1 MNYDS
6 PKEIKAVLEGLG
18 IRLKKRWGQNFL
30 VNRGARRK
38 IISLIDP
45 QKDDLVWEIGPGLG
59 SLTHELLPLTG
70 KLLCFELDRA
80 LLAYLQETFAE
91 ERNFILIPGDVI
103 KTWKNAVDKYG
114 MPERVVGNLPYSSAS
129 AIIGALVENNCLPP
143 KMIFTVQRELAQR
156 ITAPVGNKNYSS
168 FSILCQ
174 FAFSICSHGDLK
186 PGSFFPVPE
195 VTSTIIELKPRKD
208 LSAPRD
214 RPLFLA
220 LLKSLFVSRRKTIR
234 NNLLAGWTATRYR
247 EDILLKALEL
257 SHIDPGIRG
266 EELPVEAFIRLADN
280 LQRLQPPAHRLTF

>member
-6 PKEIKAVLEGLG
+6 PKEIKAVIESLD

-30 VNRGARRK
+30 INRGARRK
-38 IISLIDP
+38 ILSLLDA
-45 QKDDLVWEIGPGLG
+45 QKNDLVWEIGPGLG
-59 SLTHELLPLTG
+59 SLTHELLPQTG
-70 KLLCFELDRA
+70 KLLCFELDRG
-80 LLAYLQETFAE
+80 LITYLQDTFTE
-91 ERNFILIPGDVI
+91 KHNFVLIPGDVL
-103 KTWKNAVDKYG
+103 KTWKNTADKYG

-129 AIIGALVENNCLPP
+129 AIIAALVENNCLPP
-143 KMIFTVQRELAQR
+143 RMIFTVQKELAQR
-156 ITAPVGNKNYSS
+156 MTAPVGNKNYSS

-195 VTSTIIELKPRKD
+195 VTSTIIELQPRKD
-208 LSAPRD
+208 LCAPRD
-214 RPLFLA
+214 RRLFLT

-234 NNLLAGWTATRYR
+234 NNLLSGWAATRYG
-247 EDILLKALEL
+247 EEIVLKALEL

-280 LQRLQPPAHRLTF
+280 LLYLG